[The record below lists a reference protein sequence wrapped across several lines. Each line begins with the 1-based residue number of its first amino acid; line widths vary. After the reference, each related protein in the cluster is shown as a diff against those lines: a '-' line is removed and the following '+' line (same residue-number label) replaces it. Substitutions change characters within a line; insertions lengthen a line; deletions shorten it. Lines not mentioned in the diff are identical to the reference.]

1 MESTLPKRILIREL
15 KKGVDRPLIKSN
27 PVRSGSP
34 TGFQE
39 FVLERHRVENL
50 ENLDVAATQ
59 TLIGLHL
66 SRPIKIEVRDEGP
79 FRERII
85 SPGDIVVLPAG
96 VPHSYRVKGEVE
108 FMMLGIETQLL
119 AQAARAVSE
128 RDEVELKLNWGFRD
142 PLIRETFASL
152 GAVCDGGKVKDRVY
166 AETLANSLAMQL
178 VRSSKQGN
186 GLLGDTLRGL
196 SRSQL
201 ARVMEFIHTTPYDGI
216 SLLAMAAAA
225 ELSPFHFSRMF
236 KMSTG
241 SSPHQYVLR
250 RRIDVGAELLLNR
263 DESIA
268 AIASELGFAD
278 QSHFTMHFKR
288 VHGVGPA
295 GYRRQHRR

>member
-1 MESTLPKRILIREL
+1 M
-15 KKGVDRPLIKSN
+15 
-27 PVRSGSP
+27 
-34 TGFQE
+34 
-39 FVLERHRVENL
+39 ERHRVEDL

-79 FRERII
+79 FRERIV

-96 VPHSYRVKGEVE
+96 VPHSCRVKGEIE
-108 FMMLGIETQLL
+108 FMVLSIESELLG
-119 AQAARAVSE
+119 QAARAATE
-128 RDEVELKLNWGFRD
+128 RDETGLKLNWGFRD
-142 PLIRETFASL
+142 ALIRETFASL
-152 GAVCDGGKVKDRVY
+152 GAVCEGGKVKDRVY

-178 VRSSKQGN
+178 VRSSKQVN
-186 GLLGDTLRGL
+186 GLLGDNLRGL
-196 SRSQL
+196 SRPQL
-201 ARVMEFIHTTPYDGI
+201 GRVMEFIHTTPYAGI

-225 ELSPFHFSRMF
+225 GLSPFHFSRMF
-236 KMSTG
+236 KVSTG

-250 RRIDVGAELLLNR
+250 RRIDVGAEMLLR
-263 DESIA
+263 REDSIA

-288 VHGVGPA
+288 VHSVGPA